1 MKKGR
6 SKKRGEKE
14 ESKKVERWGKCE
26 EGLEE
31 GVLPE
36 EVALTSS
43 FPLKSGS
50 PGCISTRIHPRLHMP
65 RNMLVFLSVCIFL
78 SVCVFIRFLIFVFQ
92 HSMHAKK

>member
-50 PGCISTRIHPRLHMP
+50 PVCISTRIHPRLHMS
-65 RNMLVFLSVCIFL
+65 MLRSYGIP
-78 SVCVFIRFLIFVFQ
+78 SNTSGER
-92 HSMHAKK
+92 